1 MSKRFRRHPCPNPLK
16 TAFPDKAAADTT
28 LATIREAYGRAP
40 VANSVPV
47 RSYQCTCG
55 RWHLTSQAMPYSAI
69 DH

>member
-1 MSKRFRRHPCPNPLK
+1 MSKRHRRICPNATK
-16 TAFPDKAAADTT
+16 TAFPDRAAAEVA
-28 LATIREAYGRAP
+28 LVNIREAYGRNP